1 MMVTYQMTVVYMRLE
16 KVIDDETLLND
27 LAFSQIRG
35 LKRPK
40 LPGHP
45 LFNQSNVKIQF
56 FLAGIR
62 GNIYRPE
69 LTVVLS

>member
-1 MMVTYQMTVVYMRLE
+1 MMVTYQLTVVYMRLE

-45 LFNQSNVKIQF
+45 LF
-56 FLAGIR
+56 AYG
-62 GNIYRPE
+62 
-69 LTVVLS
+69 T